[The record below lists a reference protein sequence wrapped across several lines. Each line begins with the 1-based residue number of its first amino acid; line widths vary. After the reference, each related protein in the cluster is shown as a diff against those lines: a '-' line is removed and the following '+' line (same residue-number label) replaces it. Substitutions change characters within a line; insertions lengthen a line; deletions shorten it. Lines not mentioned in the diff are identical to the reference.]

1 MFWIFAALI
10 LLGILSVTI
19 THRGP
24 VRIAGCVLLAVLLGW
39 ALYQRLSAP
48 VESQEVSTRGI
59 SAPPASATQPIDVD
73 AIDLEELTLT
83 GGGAPFQ
90 LRGKIVNRSSDLRM
104 TAFTLRTTRR
114 DCYEGA
120 IDPTGCVVIW
130 RDQHWI
136 RWSVPAGQTREFL
149 DTIWAHTPV
158 ARVRGTLKDDFE
170 LLAVTGTPDL

>member
-10 LLGILSVTI
+10 LLGILSVTV

-24 VRIAGCVLLAVLLGW
+24 VRIAGCVLLAILLGW
-39 ALYQRLSAP
+39 ALYQRLSTPTA
-48 VESQEVSTRGI
+48 SQEAVATRGK
-59 SAPPASATQPIDVD
+59 SAPPTSSSSPIDISL
-73 AIDLEELTLT
+73 IDLQELVLS

-90 LRGKIVNRSSDLRM
+90 LRGKIENRSDRRL
-104 TAFTLRTTRR
+104 TAFTMRTTRR

-120 IDPTGCVVIW
+120 IDPSGCVVIW

-149 DTIWAHTPV
+149 ETMWAHTPV
-158 ARVRGTLKDDFE
+158 ARVRGTIKDDFE
-170 LLAVTGTPDL
+170 VLAATGTPD